1 MHGDSLHIKTIL
13 DVIRASYETHDMK
26 IKLFMEPYEI
36 SHYGLNGS
44 EEYIFIDKAQYQDVP
59 FPVENGLLD
68 IHVGAYETAEMQHSF
83 RIMSII
89 KK

>member
-44 EEYIFIDKAQYQDVP
+44 EEYIFIDKAQYPDIP
-59 FPVENGLLD
+59 FLNKMVYW
-68 IHVGAYETAEMQHSF
+68 IYM
-83 RIMSII
+83 
-89 KK
+89 